1 MNPILN
7 HFLYEHDLENLVK
20 ENTCFRSVEN
30 PSCIDLMLTNSN
42 MSFQNTT
49 AVFSGLSDFHK
60 LELTVVKINFT
71 KNIPKE
77 IIYRDYKNF
86 DSFLFNDELQYVLD
100 KDKIKSCIMFEELFL
115 KVLDKHA
122 PVKKK
127 VVNANHVKYISKPL
141 RKAIM
146 KRSYLEKVYLK
157 KKDTF
162 VIRKIK
168 ETQKLLQ

>member
-1 MNPILN
+1 
-7 HFLYEHDLENLVK
+7 
-20 ENTCFRSVEN
+20 
-30 PSCIDLMLTNSN
+30 MLTNSN

-49 AVFSGLSDFHK
+49 TVFSGLSDFHK
-60 LELTVVKINFT
+60 LVLTVLKINFT

-127 VVNANHVKYISKPL
+127 VRANHAKYISKPL

-146 KRSYLEKVYLK
+146 KRSYFEKVYLK
-157 KKDTF
+157 KKIPLSLEN
-162 VIRKIK
+162 IRNTKTIAVGYIKKKK
-168 ETQKLLQ
+168 ETSSIPLIPHL

>member
-1 MNPILN
+1 M
-7 HFLYEHDLENLVK
+7 
-20 ENTCFRSVEN
+20 TVEN
-30 PSCIDLMLTNSN
+30 PSCIDLMLKNSN

-49 AVFSGLSDFHK
+49 TVFSGLSDFHK
-60 LELTVVKINFT
+60 LVLTVLKINFA

-77 IIYRDYKNF
+77 IIYNM
-86 DSFLFNDELQYVLD
+86 LQYVLD

-127 VVNANHVKYISKPL
+127 VVRANHAKYISKPL

-157 KKDTF
+157 KKTPF
-162 VIRKIK
+162 SLEK
-168 ETQKLLQ
+168 